1 MALVRGDLPEHAA
14 LSQCSHC
21 RNVNNEN
28 KAKRGEKRERER
40 GRELTCWESSGIRCA
55 RCPLGGYFHLL
66 TPAVPRLR
74 ANFSPVE
81 GTRGEKRVR
90 PEKVKSPPT
99 TKREK
104 SASGIRS
111 QITSSSSMYPTE
123 ARINYSLLRGAET
136 CGAD

>member
-90 PEKVKSPPT
+90 PEKVKSPPHYQ
-99 TKREK
+99 KRKKCE
-104 SASGIRS
+104 RDP
-111 QITSSSSMYPTE
+111 ITNHFLF
-123 ARINYSLLRGAET
+123 INVSNRGADQLFT
-136 CGAD
+136 PARCRNVRS

>member
-1 MALVRGDLPEHAA
+1 MVLVRGDLPEHAA

-28 KAKRGEKRERER
+28 KAKREKRGRERER
-40 GRELTCWESSGIRCA
+40 ERELTCWESSGIRCA

-66 TPAVPRLR
+66 TPAVLCLR

-81 GTRGEKRVR
+81 GQERRNAFDPRRLNPPQKR
-90 PEKVKSPPT
+90 
-99 TKREK
+99 K
-104 SASGIRS
+104 SASGIRP
-111 QITSSSSMYPTE
+111 QITSSSSMCPIE
-123 ARINYSLLRGAET
+123 AQINYSLLRGAET